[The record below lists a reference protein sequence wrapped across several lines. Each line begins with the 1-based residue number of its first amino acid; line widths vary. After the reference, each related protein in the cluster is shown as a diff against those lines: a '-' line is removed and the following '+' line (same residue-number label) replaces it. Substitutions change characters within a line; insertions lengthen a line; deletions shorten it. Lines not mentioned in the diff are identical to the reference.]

1 MKCFLENYQFCQKP
15 GNDTF
20 ISGRWVMLFA
30 WLWRIAYENWYV
42 THPLPKV
49 IFDSYFYPLSA
60 NPTKWFKHTQTICW
74 LLPNCLSVFDH
85 FVMLALKG
93 LTETMTSTLI
103 IGNWAKKLLEL
114 SDPEKSLYKGGNTIE
129 VLINLLFTWKINTI
143 RI

>member
-1 MKCFLENYQFCQKP
+1 MTRLLVGGGSCYLRDYDALRTKI
-15 GNDTF
+15 D
-20 ISGRWVMLFA
+20 M
-30 WLWRIAYENWYV
+30 WL
-42 THPLPKV
+42 TPLPKV

-114 SDPEKSLYKGGNTIE
+114 SDPEKSFYKGGNTIE